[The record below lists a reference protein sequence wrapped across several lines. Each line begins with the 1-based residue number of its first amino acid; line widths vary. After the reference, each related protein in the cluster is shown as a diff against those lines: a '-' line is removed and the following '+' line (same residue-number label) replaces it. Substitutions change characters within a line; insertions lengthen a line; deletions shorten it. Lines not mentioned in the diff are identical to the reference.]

1 MARANNPRR
10 AVDGPTQFLHA
21 TSLTAG
27 EYLTR
32 QEWWKATPP
41 PCPYHEQGGCELRPH
56 GTYARVAP
64 QGLRVRRFLCP
75 GSGRTVS
82 LLPACMAARCTGTL
96 REVEATVRAV
106 EAAGDQP
113 VRWRD
118 LHPLSHYSG
127 RARRW
132 VLRRVQGVT
141 QLLQLLVTM
150 FPERCGG
157 APPTLAGFEA
167 LESLAGGDGPLLVR
181 LRTLAQQQL
190 AALPAPVGFRSRRP
204 KSAVPAGA
212 EALPHNTARSPPPAD
227 GARQAN

>member
-1 MARANNPRR
+1 MGPREQPSPGR
-10 AVDGPTQFLHA
+10 GRSYAVSA
-21 TSLTAG
+21 CTSLTAG

-118 LHPLSHYSG
+118 LHRG
-127 RARRW
+127 RAAAAARA
-132 VLRRVQGVT
+132 LRVGGGV
-141 QLLQLLVTM
+141 
-150 FPERCGG
+150 P
-157 APPTLAGFEA
+157 
-167 LESLAGGDGPLLVR
+167 
-181 LRTLAQQQL
+181 
-190 AALPAPVGFRSRRP
+190 
-204 KSAVPAGA
+204 
-212 EALPHNTARSPPPAD
+212 
-227 GARQAN
+227 